1 MWLLN
6 CLRGD
11 NGHVAPLNWLMG
23 LFMLKEPAQIRWKTP
38 VPVWA
43 ATSRPA
49 CVSLSC
55 ILLDTRCVCRHGKT
69 TNWGVVMNNRER
81 GQQRGSRF
89 HPQTASSA
97 MFIKYQP
104 LDGGANPPW
113 WCWILQQSV
122 APHPERKWPFVPR
135 DFKHSCNGLNM
146 WWGLP
151 FLETQ
156 RFTAD
161 LQKSKPG
168 PKTSLWFLQ
177 GS

>member
-23 LFMLKEPAQIRWKTP
+23 LFMLKGPAQIRWKTP

-55 ILLDTRCVCRHGKT
+55 ILLYTRCVCRHGKT
-69 TNWGVVMNNRER
+69 TQTEGLWWITVKVDNSAGHVFTHRRRPAVLCSLNISLWMGVQTHR
-81 GQQRGSRF
+81 GGVGPSPRKKM
-89 HPQTASSA
+89 AVCA
-97 MFIKYQP
+97 VKY
-104 LDGGANPPW
+104 
-113 WCWILQQSV
+113 
-122 APHPERKWPFVPR
+122 
-135 DFKHSCNGLNM
+135 SCNGLKM
-146 WWGLP
+146 CWGLP

-156 RFTAD
+156 RSTAD

-168 PKTSLWFLQ
+168 TKTSLWFLQ